1 MRHGFLVVAA
11 HLSTV
16 MALGLGSSSIARA
29 ATVADYFFNGP
40 IAYSS
45 TSQTLSV
52 ATGSGGA
59 VLFNSTGLPAA
70 YSVTAANEAGSK
82 VVMSMNLVGSSIVDD
97 GFATTANFST
107 PTGYKVQLFLGNG
120 SGGTAAAPV
129 LTGWLSS
136 MQASGIDGSN
146 TGVLTGYLHPTG
158 GLAFSY
164 FSDPSDIIALDFNL
178 STDFSSLM
186 YQTSFSGQINGQ
198 VQAQAAPV
206 PIPATLP
213 LLLSGLGLLGAV
225 KAKRRVTLALR

>member
-11 HLSTV
+11 RVSTV
-16 MALGLGSSSIARA
+16 MAFGLGWGSMTHA

-45 TSQTLSV
+45 SSQTLSV
-52 ATGSGGA
+52 VTGAGGA

-70 YSVTAANEAGSK
+70 YSVTAANQAGSE
-82 VVMSMNLVGSSIVDD
+82 VVMSINLVDSSIVDN
-97 GFATTANFST
+97 GFSTTANFFT
-107 PTGYKVQLFLGNG
+107 PTGYKVELFLGNG
-120 SGGTAAAPV
+120 SGGTAATPV
-129 LTGWLSS
+129 LTGWVSS

-158 GLAFSY
+158 GSAFAY
-164 FSDPSDIIALDFNL
+164 FSDPSNIIALDFNL

-186 YQTSFSGQINGQ
+186 YQSSFSGQINGQ

-213 LLLSGLGLLGAV
+213 MLVSGLGLLGATR
-225 KAKRRVTLALR
+225 ARRRLTLA